1 MKSHKYITIIT
12 SSVSVIALVLAV
24 VYHCENKEFEAN
36 IMVGVFSS
44 GFLAMLVSIIE
55 YANKRRSTLETFYTS
70 AHGALHTI
78 NQYRRDLDLN
88 IAIDRILSIKH
99 YDYSVLDATY
109 GSICFFFF
117 DKKTKKYIY
126 DAIYHPILQ
135 LRNDLTEICYHFS
148 LYKDGITNNEAVM
161 REMVK
166 KATKMIMSIDER
178 DVMTGEDIVQVSR
191 TQNKFYKPI
200 EKELNGR
207 YWEIMYLTR
216 KTPNKN
222 GND

>member
-1 MKSHKYITIIT
+1 
-12 SSVSVIALVLAV
+12 
-24 VYHCENKEFEAN
+24 
-36 IMVGVFSS
+36 
-44 GFLAMLVSIIE
+44 
-55 YANKRRSTLETFYTS
+55 
-70 AHGALHTI
+70 
-78 NQYRRDLDLN
+78 
-88 IAIDRILSIKH
+88 
-99 YDYSVLDATY
+99 
-109 GSICFFFF
+109 
-117 DKKTKKYIY
+117 
-126 DAIYHPILQ
+126 
-135 LRNDLTEICYHFS
+135 
-148 LYKDGITNNEAVM
+148 M